1 MKAWLVYQ
9 DTGRGKDI
17 STAKLKLSWELDV
30 LLLSTDNGL
39 SNETVLIVNIIPVLQ
54 VCAQK
59 AIFAEGHR
67 VSTSEWQFSYFQIF
81 NLFVLFYFFYLT
93 RLVLFSRF
101 TFIRSEMTPARA
113 IQQSPSSFL
122 EDSSTS
128 SVHSSSQSLEVEA
141 EREQRRS
148 NNVMSFDLVHFWPSI
163 CRTF

>member
-1 MKAWLVYQ
+1 MKAWLVCQ
-9 DTGRGKDI
+9 GTGPGKDI
-17 STAKLKLSWELDV
+17 STTKLKSSWALDG
-30 LLLSTDNGL
+30 LLLSNDNGL
-39 SNETVLIVNIIPVLQ
+39 SIDTVSLILFLLNFLQ

-59 AIFAEGHR
+59 AIFAEGHC
-67 VSTSEWQFSYFQIF
+67 VSTSEWQFFYFQLVGY
-81 NLFVLFYFFYLT
+81 LFVLYFYLT

-148 NNVMSFDLVHFWPSI
+148 NNILSFDLKHFWPSVY
-163 CRTF
+163 RTF